1 MIRKATAEDAEA
13 ICTIYNHYIENT
25 TISFEEESVSVREM
39 QDRIAKVTNFL
50 PWLISE
56 NEGSIT
62 GYAYA
67 DSWMIRSAYRYTVVS
82 AIYLDPKFLRQGIGS
97 SLYRRLLS
105 ELRQHSLHS
114 VIGIIALP
122 NPASIALHEKL
133 GFEKVAHF
141 KQVGRKF
148 GKWID
153 VEYWECILE

>member
-1 MIRKATAEDAEA
+1 MIRKATVEDAEA

-39 QDRIAKVTNFL
+39 QDRIAKVTNSL

-56 NEGSIT
+56 NKGRIN

-67 DSWMIRSAYRYTVVS
+67 DTWMFRSAYRFTVVS

-97 SLYRRLLS
+97 RLYHRLLS
-105 ELRQHSLHS
+105 ELRQYSLHS

-153 VEYWECILE
+153 VGYWERIL

>member
-1 MIRKATAEDAEA
+1 MIRKATVEDAEA

-25 TISFEEESVSVREM
+25 TISFEEHPVSVKEM
-39 QDRIAKVTNFL
+39 QDRIIKITNSL

-56 NEGSIT
+56 NKERIT

-67 DSWMIRSAYRYTVVS
+67 DTWMIRSAYRYTVVS

-97 SLYRRLLS
+97 RLYQRLLS
-105 ELRQHSLHS
+105 DLRQHSLHS

-122 NPASIALHEKL
+122 NPASIGLHEKL

-153 VEYWECILE
+153 VGYWERIL